1 MSRIIFFFENKYTK
15 ISCLII
21 ALVYSLSFIFWGRGA
36 MDPYYWINRYADYSE
51 YFMVSGSLFVGYI
64 WGEVFGNTL
73 LSLRFLGW
81 IFSITAILLPYFIL
95 QPRKYYFK
103 NIYYL
108 LFGIF
113 LLGYGSYNE
122 FSPGSS
128 TMLAI
133 SILVVLLYK
142 YFEQRK
148 TSYLIALGIMS
159 SIAICFRFPNVLV
172 LPVISFSLLVYY
184 LIEKKKDTLNYFKD
198 FIQPIG
204 IYLLISTTV
213 YIALVVLMMNNGDI
227 ISLGTN
233 SVSKANTGDHSVF
246 YMLKMLL
253 SDLND
258 ILLYCGVLFLFAYLV
273 KVQKININKFVKYI
287 VYFVILILFAYF
299 LKSNIGTH
307 KWFNWP
313 LHVFISSIAISAIIV
328 IVYRSLKRKNA
339 KEALFY
345 FSILLLGVVAPM
357 GSDTR
362 WLKLFPILC
371 CFLPVLLINMHID
384 WRKNKLVIALVFI
397 FSSYV
402 LVCYAQNNISKGTRG
417 NVLQMTETV
426 DCKVLKNIYLT
437 KNDAEYVETI
447 LHDYTLLGETD
458 NTIFYGNAAHFPY
471 SVTESKPVYE
481 YPFRMYKNDQEQLDI
496 VMGLLQTKSCVLF
509 DFEKNDSEYF
519 FNKLKNLN
527 YIEVSRN
534 DEYIVYKKL

>member
-1 MSRIIFFFENKYTK
+1 
-15 ISCLII
+15 
-21 ALVYSLSFIFWGRGA
+21 

-51 YFMVSGSLFVGYI
+51 YFIVSGSLFVGYI
-64 WGEVFGNTL
+64 WGNIFGFTL

-95 QPRKYYFK
+95 QPRKNYLK
-103 NIYYL
+103 NSYYL

-122 FSPGSS
+122 FSPVSS
-128 TMLAI
+128 TILAI
-133 SILVVLLYK
+133 SILAVLLYK
-142 YFEQRK
+142 YFEERK
-148 TSYLIALGIMS
+148 ITYLIALGVMS
-159 SIAICFRFPNVLV
+159 SIAIWFRFPNVLV
-172 LPVISFSLLVYY
+172 LPVISCSLLVYY
-184 LIEKKKDTLNYFKD
+184 FIEKNKDKVNYFKD
-198 FIQPIG
+198 FIRPIG
-204 IYLLISTTV
+204 IYLLISTIV
-213 YIALVVLMMNNGDI
+213 YIALVVLMMNDVAI
-227 ISLGTN
+227 VSLGMD

-246 YMLKMLL
+246 YMLRMLY
-253 SDLND
+253 SDFNG

-273 KVQKININKFVKYI
+273 KVQQLNINKFVKYI
-287 VYFVILILFAYF
+287 IYFVILALFAYF

-313 LHVFISSIAISAIIV
+313 LHVFISSIAISATIV
-328 IVYRSLKRKNA
+328 IVYKSLKKKNA

-345 FSILLLGVVAPM
+345 FSVLLLGVVAPM

-384 WRKNKLVIALVFI
+384 WRKNKLVIALIFI

-402 LVCYAQNNISKGTRG
+402 LVCYARNNISKGTRG

-426 DCKVLKNIYLT
+426 DCKVLKNIYLS
-437 KNDAEYVETI
+437 KDDAEYVETI
-447 LHDYTLLGETD
+447 LHDYTLLGEID

-496 VMGLLQTKSCVLF
+496 VMDLLQTKSCVLF